1 MVDSVRIPSVFDHRR
16 ELYGVRPEEFTA
28 ARNAL
33 AKQLKADGRKDDAAV
48 VAKLRRPT
56 LGAWALNQVAHSEP
70 DLVVAA
76 LEAGAQ
82 LRAAT
87 EATVA
92 GKAGALREA
101 SAGERAAANAV
112 VKAAA
117 VHLGDKAGAQ
127 QQALLATLR
136 MAALDEAV
144 ADQLRRGVLDADHAQ
159 DGFGVGLDGEVAP
172 LAASP
177 PKPKAKV
184 KRAPAARAPESAKA
198 PTASAKVKPDVDERA
213 VERQRA
219 EKAAAREAARVRKR
233 ELVERMRTADRRS
246 REAVRLAREADEIE
260 AEARVARA
268 AADEA
273 QAAADAAHHALQEL
287 QAD

>member
-33 AKQLKADGRKDDAAV
+33 AKQLKADGRKDEAAV

-56 LGAWALNQVAHSEP
+56 LGAWALNQVAHAQP
-70 DLVVAA
+70 DLVAAA
-76 LEAGAQ
+76 LAAGAQ

-101 SAGERAAANAV
+101 SAGERAAATAV

-117 VHLGDKAGAQ
+117 AHLGDKAGGQ

-159 DGFGVGLDGEVAP
+159 GGFGVGVDGEVAP

-177 PKPKAKV
+177 PTAKE
-184 KRAPAARAPESAKA
+184 KRAPAARALRSTKAPKASAKA
-198 PTASAKVKPDVDERA
+198 EPEVDERT

-219 EKAAAREAARVRKR
+219 EKAAAQEAARLRKR
-233 ELVERMRTADRRS
+233 ALAERMRTADRR
-246 REAVRLAREADEIE
+246 AREATRLAKEADDAE

-268 AADEA
+268 AADAA
-273 QAAADAAHHALQEL
+273 QTAADAAHAALREL
-287 QAD
+287 KAD